1 MWRSYIFQPSLWGSI
16 CVTFLDC
23 FLTKKKKQSG
33 ASLVVQLV
41 RLCTPN
47 AGGPVSIPGSGRSP
61 REGNGNPVQDSCL
74 RIAKDRGAWWVTGHG
89 VAKSW
94 TRLRNREP
102 TSVETAARMHV
113 PSTGRGEEPPVAWA
127 QPAGPLVV
135 TSSDVYETSLVNFS
149 LTTRA
154 CLDSQGG
161 SKRSTP

>member
-16 CVTFLDC
+16 DVTFLDS

-41 RLCTPN
+41 RLCTPH
-47 AGGPVSIPGSGRSP
+47 AGGPGSIPGSGRSP

-74 RIAKDRGAWWVTGHG
+74 RIAKDRGAWWVAGHG
-89 VAKSW
+89 VTRSW
-94 TRLRNREP
+94 THLRNREP

-113 PSTGRGEEPPVAWA
+113 PSTGRVEEPPVAWA
-127 QPAGPLVV
+127 QLAGPLVV

-149 LTTRA
+149 FTTRA